1 MSTMELFEVTSNI
14 AAGLVDFIGQKEYYI
29 AEKMEWQTQAAAPD
43 PREYKMCEKR
53 QPFPH

>member
-1 MSTMELFEVTSNI
+1 MSTMELFEVTSNT